1 MDTGRIFL
9 LPGEMAVKKQPFELA
24 TLLGSCVAVCLFNT
38 QGRFGGMN
46 HFLLPHGSDEVSDPG
61 KYGYPSTERLLDL
74 MLRADANARHLQAKI
89 YGGGAVV
96 GHLAAGTAIGEKNIL
111 AAHTVLGAHDIPIV
125 DKDIGGS
132 HGRKIFFKNW
142 TGEVEVRQI
151 QKSQFAQDLE
161 AKSQNLKGRKIRVL
175 IVDDSA
181 TVRSLLKKG
190 IEQDPELEVVGTAQ
204 DAYEARDKFLELD
217 PDVITLD
224 IIMPKLDG
232 VSFLKK
238 IMVYKPKP
246 VIVVSTIA
254 QRGSEM
260 RRRADEVGAAAVID
274 KEELKIYQGM
284 DKVRQMLCTRIKTV
298 ASLPVKKRTAEEVK
312 DI

>member
-1 MDTGRIFL
+1 
-9 LPGEMAVKKQPFELA
+9 MAVKKQPFELA
-24 TLLGSCVAVCLFNT
+24 TLLGSCVAVCLYNT
-38 QGRFGGMN
+38 QGHFGGMN
-46 HFLLPHGSDEVSDPG
+46 HFLLPRGSDEITDPG
-61 KYGYPSTERLLDL
+61 KYGFPSTERLIDL
-74 MLRADANARHLQAKI
+74 MLRADANVRHMQAKVF
-89 YGGGAVV
+89 GGGAVV
-96 GHLAAGTAIGEKNIL
+96 SHLSAGTAIGQKNIET
-111 AAHTVLGAHDIPIV
+111 AYTVLGTRDIPIV
-125 DKDIGGS
+125 EKDIGGS

-151 QKSQFAQDLE
+151 QKSQFTQDLE
-161 AKSQNLKGRKIRVL
+161 AKTQNLKGRKIRVL

-190 IEQDPELEVVGTAQ
+190 IEMDPELEVVGMAQ

-260 RRRADEVGAAAVID
+260 RRRADDVGAAAVID

-284 DKVRQMLCTRIKTV
+284 DKIRQMLCARIKTV
-298 ASLPVKKRTAEEVK
+298 ASLPVKKRTMEEVK